1 MSDLIDLI
9 SKGEGLSV
17 EFKETLPS
25 ESMRWLKTIVAFANG
40 CGGTLLVGVNN
51 QGEIIGIPGYSSSQV
66 LDSMTSPVCDL
77 CYPMIPWRIP
87 FQRSMS
93 ADVSSLS

>member
-51 QGEIIGIPGYSSSQV
+51 QGRSLAFLGIPHHRF
-66 LDSMTSPVCDL
+66 LTP
-77 CYPMIPWRIP
+77 
-87 FQRSMS
+87 
-93 ADVSSLS
+93 